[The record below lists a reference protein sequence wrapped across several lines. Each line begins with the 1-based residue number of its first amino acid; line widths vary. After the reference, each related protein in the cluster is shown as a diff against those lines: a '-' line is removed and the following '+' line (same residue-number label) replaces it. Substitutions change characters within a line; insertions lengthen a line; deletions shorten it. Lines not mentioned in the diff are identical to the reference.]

1 MAMPDDDH
9 PVASRRPPLGPGHGR
24 MAAGVAWA
32 ALLLGLWL
40 WGRDLTDGGALA
52 KGPTTGDVAAVGR
65 PLEQDLPAA
74 HAPLATSP
82 EGRPAEVAIGA
93 LGVRAGVVKT
103 GLDATGAVDAP
114 SYRTPGLVGWYAKGP
129 QPGTAG
135 AAVLVGHVDTADR
148 RAVFHRLGSLKP
160 GQPVDVHRADGGT
173 ARFTVEDVK
182 IYDRRRFA
190 PRKVYGA
197 QVPGRA
203 ELRLITC
210 AGAYDRERDAYTAN
224 VVVYAYLTKVTP
236 VPEG

>member
-1 MAMPDDDH
+1 MRADDH
-9 PVASRRPPLGPGHGR
+9 PVADHRPPHGPGHGR
-24 MAAGVAWA
+24 MATGVAWA

-40 WGRDLTDGGALA
+40 WGRDLTDGGDLA
-52 KGPTTGDVAAVGR
+52 EGPTTGDVAAVGR

-82 EGRPAEVAIGA
+82 EGRPTEVQIGA
-93 LGVRAGVVKT
+93 LDVRAGVVKT

-114 SYRTPGLVGWYAKGP
+114 PYRSPGAVGWYAKGP

-135 AAVLVGHVDTADR
+135 AAVLVGHVDTADGD
-148 RAVFHRLGSLKP
+148 AVFHRLGSVKP
-160 GQPVDVHRADGGT
+160 GQPVDVRRADGST
-173 ARFTVEDVK
+173 ARFTIEDVK
-182 IYDRRRFA
+182 IYDRERFV

-210 AGAYDRERDAYTAN
+210 TGTFDRERDAYTAN
-224 VVVYAYLTKVTP
+224 VVVYAYLSKVTP
-236 VPEG
+236 APEG